1 MLTKLFVKTILY
13 RIYSIG
19 IAYLAFWM
27 LFGDPRIATW
37 YALTVEL
44 IKVLQYYC
52 FEVIWHRIPVSW
64 FKAGI
69 GKSGVILEPVVIH
82 NTVPDE
88 SIMCM
93 QSCYGIEP
101 NDGLPLTKQS
111 SK

>member
-1 MLTKLFVKTILY
+1 MLTKLFAKTILY

-19 IAYLAFWM
+19 IAFLVFWM
-27 LFGDPRIATW
+27 LFGDYRTATG
-37 YALTVEL
+37 YALTLEL

-64 FKAGI
+64 FKADI
-69 GKSGVILEPVVIH
+69 GKSGVIPEPVVIH
-82 NTVPDE
+82 NTVPNE
-88 SIMCM
+88 STMCV